1 MSELMGMSASLEHV
15 DACVPITALKTFEW
29 GDKLFV
35 FKGQGPF
42 FRVIDDQTGDVVAQ
56 IQGFKR
62 NNVHGFIPLPQK
74 EHDRVQVV
82 IWGSSSVRAI
92 ELVFG
97 ENSNE
102 SIAISAA
109 TAEFLAP
116 DWILNGC
123 AAVPGGSNSVYLMTA
138 NNALLGLK
146 LSTDTASS
154 HYDAS
159 ICIRQ
164 LTTSVKSILY
174 TGDLVALSASH
185 ILIVSGTAFG
195 EIIVWSCFINDKDPS
210 KTEAIGSIHHFF
222 TGHEGSIYGVRISP
236 KIQSLNDGQPGRL
249 LASCSDDRTM
259 RIWDISD
266 CENKSVEDH
275 SAYSTDGFELR
286 STGFGSTATEHSE
299 LGSESCVAQAYGH
312 TARIWAVKFRSMREN
327 NPNKLGLVTRG
338 EDSTSVQW
346 DLSWETSSPG
356 NTRYQLQQTSSMH
369 SHAGKHIWSMDLC
382 SRGEETVVFT
392 GGADGALK
400 SYRIQEINS
409 PKKPDPPVNL
419 KLARLHGP
427 KCFALVAPDCF
438 LSCSVR
444 SEVQLGHLGPEEYP
458 EITWE
463 QLSVLEDL
471 SKSATMAGSSELG
484 LAVIGNS
491 KGLVRLYNHNTKS
504 FYELVDLGERALV
517 FFILEPFVQSG
528 SFSFIATYLKDDKA
542 TMVTVNEWRTANPRV
557 ETTTFSLPRR
567 PFELSSAG
575 LTHDG
580 QYLAIGSKL
589 GGLAIYRVS
598 ALDMSSEPLMLD
610 RRAHGK
616 EGTHH
621 IQALPPA
628 NGLQN
633 PSSRFILTCGRDGNY
648 CAHEIK
654 ANGNGDEGLSFETLH
669 RTSSALGTHLQ
680 GVYFDEDTGDLMIY
694 GFRGQTFVL
703 RNESKQADV
712 DHIPSG
718 GFRRTWTFHPGI
730 KGSGEALFMFQ
741 EGAQILPVRIQM
753 NRKRSVRAGVHGREI
768 KSLDCRNAV
777 AGRPVLFA
785 TGAED
790 TTLRIMSPSNDAG
803 KAPWGSFRTH
813 LILKEHKSG
822 VQQVTWSK
830 NGQYLF
836 TSAGYEDFFVWKVG
850 LLPSFG
856 ITAVLIATCPTSEV
870 DSELRVT
877 SFDTV
882 EVGESGSE
890 GYLICLT
897 LSNSKIRIFHFSPNE
912 GGRFTLLAEG
922 RYMTNCLTQVKFVM
936 KDSSVS
942 LITAATD
949 GYFTLWDLTS
959 TLEPFYTI
967 SSSEL
972 KLKKPLD
979 GSQISPESITCE
991 NRYQI
996 TSNSIKAM
1004 EPVQIFDNVNALLTG
1019 SDDNSMTVSLLK
1031 TSPTSPCQNA
1041 EVVTV
1046 SIPDAHAASVTTLQ
1060 IIECKKSQISSSGP
1074 DTAILTVATSGNDH
1088 RVKIWSIAIDPTRT
1102 GTAGIKIDLLLD
1114 RYSSVADISSIGIL
1128 RDPASA
1134 ETQLLI
1140 GGVGL
1145 ELLQLRSR

>member
-1 MSELMGMSASLEHV
+1 M

-29 GDKLFV
+29 GDRLFV

-42 FRVIDDQTGDVVAQ
+42 FRVIEDQTGDVVAQ

-97 ENSNE
+97 KISNE
-102 SIAISAA
+102 AIAISAV

-146 LSTDTASS
+146 LLTDTASS

-159 ICIRQ
+159 ICMHQ

-195 EIIVWSCFINDKDPS
+195 EIIVWSCFINDKNPS
-210 KTEAIGSIHHFF
+210 KPEAIGSIHHFF

-286 STGFGSTATEHSE
+286 STGFGSAATEHSE

-312 TARIWAVKFRSMREN
+312 TARIWAVKFRSMRGN

-356 NTRYQLQQTSSMH
+356 NTEYLLQQTSSMH

-409 PKKPDPPVNL
+409 PKKPEPPVNL

-427 KCFALVAPDCF
+427 KCFGLVAPDCF

-458 EITWE
+458 KITWE

-471 SKSATMAGSSELG
+471 SKFATMAGSPELG
-484 LAVIGNS
+484 LALIGNS

-542 TMVTVNEWRTANPRV
+542 TMVNVNEWRTANPRV

-598 ALDMSSEPLMLD
+598 GLDMSSEPLMLD

-621 IQALPPA
+621 IQALPPV
-628 NGLQN
+628 NGPQN
-633 PSSRFILTCGRDGNY
+633 PSSQFILTCGRDGNY

-654 ANGNGDEGLSFETLH
+654 ANGDGDGDEGLSFETLH

-741 EGAQILPVRIQM
+741 EGAQILPVRIQK

-777 AGRPVLFA
+777 EGRPVLFA

-790 TTLRIMSPSNDAG
+790 TTLRIMSPSNDAD
-803 KAPWGSFRTH
+803 KAPWGSFRTY

-882 EVGESGSE
+882 EVEESGSE

-897 LSNSKIRIFHFSPNE
+897 LSNSKIRV
-912 GGRFTLLAEG
+912 
-922 RYMTNCLTQVKFVM
+922 C
-936 KDSSVS
+936 
-942 LITAATD
+942 
-949 GYFTLWDLTS
+949 
-959 TLEPFYTI
+959 
-967 SSSEL
+967 
-972 KLKKPLD
+972 
-979 GSQISPESITCE
+979 
-991 NRYQI
+991 
-996 TSNSIKAM
+996 
-1004 EPVQIFDNVNALLTG
+1004 
-1019 SDDNSMTVSLLK
+1019 
-1031 TSPTSPCQNA
+1031 
-1041 EVVTV
+1041 
-1046 SIPDAHAASVTTLQ
+1046 
-1060 IIECKKSQISSSGP
+1060 
-1074 DTAILTVATSGNDH
+1074 
-1088 RVKIWSIAIDPTRT
+1088 
-1102 GTAGIKIDLLLD
+1102 
-1114 RYSSVADISSIGIL
+1114 
-1128 RDPASA
+1128 
-1134 ETQLLI
+1134 
-1140 GGVGL
+1140 
-1145 ELLQLRSR
+1145 